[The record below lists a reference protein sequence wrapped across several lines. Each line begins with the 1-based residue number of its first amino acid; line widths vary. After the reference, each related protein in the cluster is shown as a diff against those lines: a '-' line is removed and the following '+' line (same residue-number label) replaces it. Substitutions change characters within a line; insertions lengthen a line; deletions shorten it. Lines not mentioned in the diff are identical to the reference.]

1 MFRIRHG
8 KTRLAVSRAVTVLT
22 ATTAAVVT
30 TALLAP
36 TAVQAAGVPWSVT
49 AMNGSTPIAKAY
61 GDFANNGGKYATV
74 GMNWVDMSNNG
85 NPVYVEVYWSYW
97 MQDAAGTWYWAT
109 GGGKQQSARSSRM
122 KYVSG
127 NLSDRLDHDGVRA
140 RAEIKVCED
149 RNNARDKC
157 SSTKSVYFNY

>member
-8 KTRLAVSRAVTVLT
+8 KTRLLLSRAVTVFA

-36 TAVQAAGVPWSVT
+36 AAAQAAGAPWAVT
-49 AMNGSTPIAKAY
+49 AMSGSTPIAKAY
-61 GDFANNGGKYATV
+61 GDFAKNGPFATV

-97 MQDAAGTWYWAT
+97 IQDASGSWYWAS

-127 NLSDRLDHDGVRA
+127 NLSDRYYPEGNRA

-149 RNNARDKC
+149 RSKAWDKC
-157 SSTKSVYFNY
+157 SSTATVYFNY